1 MKAGSFG
8 LTQLLCFFTMPYNTD
23 LILKDSVTVC
33 DWVMFCKQRFDLFFL
48 TRRDATVAFTFFF
61 HQAHAIS

>member
-8 LTQLLCFFTMPYNTD
+8 LTQLLCFFTMQYNTD

-33 DWVMFCKQRFDLFFL
+33 GCQCVYGCQGVCGCQSICVLACICVVVR
-48 TRRDATVAFTFFF
+48 V
-61 HQAHAIS
+61 